1 MTIVGEGVPI
11 PGKDQSEAHDPA
23 YDFSLSAALN
33 YLAGDESRERISIRD
48 IFQAMGDRAFGALM
62 LIFAL
67 PNCFPTPPGTSAILG
82 APLVFLTAQLA
93 FGLSPWLPA
102 FIADRSMAR
111 KDFSAI
117 ASRMTPWLAWAER
130 MLKPRFTFLV
140 HPPVENLLGF
150 FCLVLA
156 IILALPVPLGNILP
170 AIAIC
175 LFSFAILERDGLVA
189 LMGLGVAIASLFV
202 VAGVIYALFKALIF
216 FITNVLI

>member
-1 MTIVGEGVPI
+1 MTIVGDGVAI
-11 PGKDQSEAHDPA
+11 SGKEQKEAHDPA

-33 YLAGDESRERISIRD
+33 FLAADESRERISIRD
-48 IFQAMGDRAFGALM
+48 IFMAMGDRAFGALM

-82 APLVFLTAQLA
+82 APLVFLTAQLT
-93 FGLSPWLPA
+93 FGLSPWLPG

-111 KDFSAI
+111 KDFAAI
-117 ASRMTPWLAWAER
+117 AARMTPWLAWAER
-130 MLKPRFTFLV
+130 MLKPRLTFLV
-140 HPPVENLLGF
+140 HPPLENLLGF

-156 IILALPVPLGNILP
+156 IVLALPVPLGNILP

-189 LMGLGVAIASLFV
+189 VMGLGVAIASLIV
-202 VAGVIYALFKALIF
+202 VASVVYALFKALIF
-216 FITNVLI
+216 FITSVLI

>member
-1 MTIVGEGVPI
+1 MTIVGESVPI
-11 PGKDQSEAHDPA
+11 RGKDHSEAHDPV
-23 YDFSLSAALN
+23 YDYSLSAALN
-33 YLAGDESRERISIRD
+33 FLAEDEARERISIRD
-48 IFQAMGDRAFGALM
+48 IFVAMGDRAFGALM

-93 FGLSPWLPA
+93 LGLSPWLPA

-111 KDFSAI
+111 KDFA
-117 ASRMTPWLAWAER
+117 AVAARMTPWLAWAER
-130 MLKPRFTFLV
+130 MLKPRLTFLV
-140 HPPVENLLGF
+140 HPPLENLLGF

-156 IILALPVPLGNILP
+156 IVLALPVPLGNILP

-189 LMGLGVAIASLFV
+189 LIGLGVAIASLIV
-202 VAGVIYALFKALIF
+202 VAGVLYALFKALIF
-216 FITNVLI
+216 FITSVLI